1 MTFFKNFFT
10 FSRSTNGLI
19 SCSAKSK
26 LKLPEFV
33 YITHVV
39 VPVCLKIKSWTHVQL
54 FLTYSVISVSMPQK
68 TVIFSE
74 IIKIVNLK
82 PILKIEWLFIEKKLI
97 KITR

>member
-1 MTFFKNFFT
+1 MTFVKNFFT

-39 VPVCLKIKSWTHVQL
+39 VPVCLKTKS
-54 FLTYSVISVSMPQK
+54 
-68 TVIFSE
+68 
-74 IIKIVNLK
+74 
-82 PILKIEWLFIEKKLI
+82 
-97 KITR
+97 